1 MDDRNL
7 RIASRTS
14 PLALFQTNEVIDRLE
29 DVHPEWI
36 FTIVPVSTKGDKDQ
50 STSLQNLG
58 QTGIFTKALDD
69 AILEGKADIGVHS
82 LKDYPT
88 NVPKGLKLLA
98 VLPRDGYLD
107 AFIPGNKEK
116 PKKEALTILSGSP
129 RRRAFWLNK
138 YPSHT
143 FKDLRGNMH
152 TRVEKILESD
162 GGIVSA
168 PGLARINLLP
178 KNAELLNWML
188 PAPAQGVMAVVGRD
202 GDPLLEEFIGKIN
215 HLETHICATV
225 ERDFMAA
232 VEAGCASPLGAL
244 CRPTKG
250 GFSFEGALLSLDG
263 QKKLTVSRTVT
274 TTDWQKAG
282 YIEAQELLKNG
293 GTTLMEEI
301 RAQQPKDVLCLKE
314 ISNTQRSLALEMG
327 LKLHDVEVLDL
338 VPIKFEINA
347 ADIAM
352 VASSF
357 GAEQLKNHITE
368 LPSTIWVVG
377 QNASDV
383 LRDSGYAGEI
393 KTYRNS
399 GELVEAYHKE
409 PPVTAVYY
417 GAERTSQPWTEHG
430 IQQVTTYRNS
440 AKPPRLARQHWDAIL
455 AFSPLGVQSAIQE
468 NNFPKEIPVICI
480 GERTAEAVKTN
491 DFTNVFAASRP
502 DFKTLLETLKNELT

>member
-1 MDDRNL
+1 MDDRKL

-14 PLALFQTNEVIDRLE
+14 PLALFQTNEVIDRLL
-29 DVHPEWI
+29 DVHPDWT
-36 FTIVPVSTKGDKDQ
+36 FLIVPISTKGDKDQ

-69 AILEGKADIGVHS
+69 AILQGIADIGVHS

-98 VLPRDGYLD
+98 VLPRDGYRD
-107 AFIPGNKEK
+107 AFIPGSNGNSKQ
-116 PKKEALTILSGSP
+116 EALTILSGSP

-138 YPSHT
+138 YPNHS

-152 TRVEKILESD
+152 TRVEKILASD

-178 KNAELLNWML
+178 ENAELLDWML
-188 PAPAQGVMAVVGRD
+188 PAPAQGVMAIVGRD
-202 GDPLLEEFIGKIN
+202 GDPKLEEFTGQIN
-215 HLETHICATV
+215 HSETYICATV

-263 QKKLTVSRTVT
+263 QKKLTFSRTVT

-282 YIEAQELLKNG
+282 HTAAQELLNNG
-293 GTTLMEEI
+293 GAALMEEI
-301 RAQQPKDVLCLKE
+301 RALQPKDVLCLKE
-314 ISNTQRSLALEMG
+314 VNKEQRAQALDMG

-338 VPIKFEINA
+338 VPITFEIKA

-357 GAEQLKNHITE
+357 GAEQLKNHIND
-368 LPSTIWVVG
+368 LPESMWVVG
-377 QNASDV
+377 QKATDV
-383 LRDSGYAGEI
+383 LQENGYSGLI
-393 KTYRNS
+393 TTYGNS
-399 GELVEAYHKE
+399 GELVQVYEQKQ
-409 PPVTAVYY
+409 PGSAVYY
-417 GAERTSQPWTEHG
+417 GAERTSQPWAEHG
-430 IQQVTTYRNS
+430 IQHITTYRNI
-440 AKPPRLARQHWDAIL
+440 AKPPRLARQHWDAVL
-455 AFSPLGVQSAIQE
+455 ALSPLGAECALAE
-468 NNFPKEIPVICI
+468 NEFPKNTPVVCI
-480 GERTAEAVKTN
+480 GERTAEAVKTHDFSEVIAAPKP
-491 DFTNVFAASRP
+491 DFT
-502 DFKTLLETLKNELT
+502 TLLQILKNELT

>member
-1 MDDRNL
+1 MDDRKL

-14 PLALFQTNEVIDRLE
+14 PLALFQTHEVIDRLE
-29 DVHPEWI
+29 DVHTDWT
-36 FTIVPVSTKGDKDQ
+36 FSIVPISTKGDKDQ

-107 AFIPGNKEK
+107 AFIPGIKEK
-116 PKKEALTILSGSP
+116 PKEEALTILSGSP

-138 YPSHT
+138 YPHHN

-263 QKKLTVSRTVT
+263 QKKLTVSRTMT

-282 YIEAQELLKNG
+282 HTAAQELLNNG
-293 GTTLMEEI
+293 GSVLMEEI

-314 ISNTQRSLALEMG
+314 ISNTQRSLALEIG

-338 VPIKFEINA
+338 VPITFEIKA

-357 GAEQLKNHITE
+357 GAEQLKNHITD
-368 LPSTIWVVG
+368 LPESMWVVG
-377 QNASDV
+377 QKATDL
-383 LRDSGYAGEI
+383 LRENGYSGRI
-393 KTYRNS
+393 TTYSNS
-399 GELVEAYHKE
+399 GELVQAYQQKQ
-409 PPVTAVYY
+409 PGSAVYY
-417 GAERTSQPWTEHG
+417 GAERTSQSWFEHG
-430 IQQVTTYRNS
+430 IQHITTYRNS
-440 AKPPRLARQHWDAIL
+440 AKPPRLARQQWDAIL
-455 AFSPLGVQSAIQE
+455 AFSPLGAESALAE
-468 NNFPKEIPVICI
+468 NDFPKNTPVICI

-491 DFTNVFAASRP
+491 DFTNVIAAATP
-502 DFKTLLETLKNELT
+502 DFTTLLQTLKNELK